1 MLENRA
7 GNCTVTEKENKM
19 KATELDTK
27 EVKVTR
33 TEKRYVLNE
42 KVFDLDNCPDWAQYA
57 AVDHDGIATWF
68 SSKAFLA
75 ADHRWQA
82 IKLFP
87 GKCKV
92 IDCIDGKYIDF
103 DTEDYEISIIKRPD
117 KVLEVTMADLEKKF
131 GRKVKIVKCY
141 DTQEKIDVTSEA
153 VAATSNNL
161 STDVYKLDTQV
172 FLLSQCPSWAKWA
185 AVDHDGIASWYSTKP
200 VLSSDKRWQ
209 LPKGVLGCCMPI
221 ERVGAG
227 QYMRFDASSYYDSVV
242 EKKACL
248 SQYKARKS
256 NA

>member
-1 MLENRA
+1 
-7 GNCTVTEKENKM
+7 M
-19 KATELDTK
+19 KVTELDTK
-27 EVKVTR
+27 EVQVTR

-42 KVFDLDNCPDWAQYA
+42 KVFELDSCPDWAQYA
-57 AVDHDGIATWF
+57 AVDEDG
-68 SSKAFLA
+68 A
-75 ADHRWQA
+75 AYFYRYS
-82 IKLFP
+82 P
-87 GKCKV
+87 
-92 IDCIDGKYIDF
+92 CIIGHGYNCNSDAPWECEKYIQISDDDPLF
-103 DTEDYEISIIKRPD
+103 DATDWRHSLIERPK

-131 GRKVKIVKCY
+131 GCKVKVVKGY
-141 DTQEKIDVTSEA
+141 DTEEKLDVTSEA
-153 VAATSNNL
+153 AAATSNNL

-172 FLLSQCPSWAKWA
+172 FLLNQCPSWAKWA
-185 AVDHDGIASWYSTKP
+185 AVDHDGTASWYSTKP